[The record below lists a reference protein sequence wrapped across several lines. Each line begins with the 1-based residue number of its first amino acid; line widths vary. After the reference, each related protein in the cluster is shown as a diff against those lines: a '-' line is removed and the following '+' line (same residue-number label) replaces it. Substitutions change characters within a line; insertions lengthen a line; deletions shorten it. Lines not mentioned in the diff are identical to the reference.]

1 MAESIKT
8 PVVFRKDYIMYL
20 EFFDNLLWFHT
31 DVYKWSKTIKQE
43 YLKDLKALKEVTG
56 LSLVALVD
64 RDNTKLARFG
74 DTTGWIKDSEIVLNN
89 GNKADIYIWS
99 N

>member
-1 MAESIKT
+1 MAEYTKT

-43 YLKDLKALKEVTG
+43 YLKDLKALKEITG

-64 RDNTKLARFG
+64 KDNTKLAKFG
-74 DTTGWIKDSEIVLNN
+74 DTTGWIKDSEIVLSN
-89 GNKADIYIWS
+89 GDKADIYIWS